1 MLICTC
7 PIDEDCPATGSGCE
21 YFPWCENLKDDG
33 TEDDNDLQRM
43 RSENV
48 LG

>member
-21 YFPWCENLKDDG
+21 CFPWCENLKDDG
-33 TEDDNDLQRM
+33 KEEEDDLQRM
-43 RSENV
+43 RSKNV

>member
-7 PIDEDCPATGSGCE
+7 PIDEDCPATGCE
-21 YFPWCENLKDDG
+21 CFPWCENLKDDE

>member
-21 YFPWCENLKDDG
+21 CFPWCENLKDDG
-33 TEDDNDLQRM
+33 TGDDNGTKTNF
-43 RSENV
+43 SECTN
-48 LG
+48 